1 MRKEKVFKGENTA
14 SQLREEL
21 NVELIHAEAN
31 PEQGVINQD
40 ATELEQFNELLGAS
54 DVVSSEGFESE
65 LDRKGPWWRER
76 P

>member
-21 NVELIHAEAN
+21 NVELIHAETN
-31 PEQGVINQD
+31 PEQGMINQD
-40 ATELEQFNELLGAS
+40 AMELEQFNELLGAS
-54 DVVSSEGFESE
+54 DVVSSEEFESE
-65 LDRKGPWWRER
+65 LDRKGPWRRER